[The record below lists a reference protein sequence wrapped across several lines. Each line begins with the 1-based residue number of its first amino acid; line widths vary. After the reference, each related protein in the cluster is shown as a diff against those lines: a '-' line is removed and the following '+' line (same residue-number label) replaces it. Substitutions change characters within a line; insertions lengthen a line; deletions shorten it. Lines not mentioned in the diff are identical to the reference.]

1 MNLPNKLSLLRTLC
15 IPILVLL
22 MYLNTHFC
30 HIAAVLVFCL
40 ACLTDYFDGQIARK
54 KNLITDFGKFIDPLA
69 DKLLVLSV
77 LIMLIHQQMIMAWAV
92 ILILARELAVDGLR
106 LIAVTKG
113 KVIPAA
119 WPGKVKTFSQMILI
133 LYLMIFQIPVQNHWV
148 GIVLTAWTLLI
159 TLYSGFHYFSA
170 NRGLIGD

>member
-15 IPILVLL
+15 IPVLVVL
-22 MYLNTHFC
+22 MYFDLPAC
-30 HIAAVLVFCL
+30 RIAAVVVFCL

-92 ILILARELAVDGLR
+92 ILILSRELAVDGLR

-133 LYLMIFQIPVQNHWV
+133 LYLMIFQIPVQDHWI
-148 GIVLTAWTLLI
+148 GIVLTVWTLCI
-159 TLYSGFHYFSA
+159 TLYSGVSYFYE
-170 NRGLIGD
+170 NRNLIGN